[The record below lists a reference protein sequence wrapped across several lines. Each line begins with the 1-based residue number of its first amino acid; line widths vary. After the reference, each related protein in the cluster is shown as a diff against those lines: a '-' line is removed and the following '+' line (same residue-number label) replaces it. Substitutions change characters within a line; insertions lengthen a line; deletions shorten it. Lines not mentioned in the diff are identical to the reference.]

1 MSGMLARPLLA
12 VAYKYVGQRGG
23 ARGFARPLGT
33 RSPRR
38 KELVLSPL
46 MIILTIL
53 WFLSGIALVILI
65 LMHSGKGTGV
75 SEMIAGSMYSNTS
88 GSGIIE
94 RNLDRLTIICA
105 VVFVALLFVFMIFF
119 PQGSI
124 ATA

>member
-1 MSGMLARPLLA
+1 M
-12 VAYKYVGQRGG
+12 
-23 ARGFARPLGT
+23 
-33 RSPRR
+33 
-38 KELVLSPL
+38 SPL

-105 VVFVALLFVFMIFF
+105 IIFVALLFVFMIFF

-124 ATA
+124 VSA

>member
-1 MSGMLARPLLA
+1 M
-12 VAYKYVGQRGG
+12 
-23 ARGFARPLGT
+23 
-33 RSPRR
+33 
-38 KELVLSPL
+38 SPL

>member
-1 MSGMLARPLLA
+1 
-12 VAYKYVGQRGG
+12 
-23 ARGFARPLGT
+23 
-33 RSPRR
+33 
-38 KELVLSPL
+38 

-105 VVFVALLFVFMIFF
+105 IIFVALLFVFMIFF

-124 ATA
+124 VSA